1 MAVFVFEILPS
12 RNDLR
17 GRIKVTRKT
26 AHARLRHSTANL
38 LQRKVEWH
46 VKSRDAALEE
56 SIVSYKDFR
65 IVNKVRKL
73 IIRNLGVHEV
83 PESLGDPHSGI
94 IFVALHG

>member
-1 MAVFVFEILPS
+1 MAVFILEVFS
-12 RNDLR
+12 TRNNLR

-38 LQRKVEWH
+38 LQRKVERH
-46 VKSRDAALEE
+46 VKSRDATLEE
-56 SIVSYKDFR
+56 SIVGYENFR
-65 IVNKVRKL
+65 AVNKVRKL